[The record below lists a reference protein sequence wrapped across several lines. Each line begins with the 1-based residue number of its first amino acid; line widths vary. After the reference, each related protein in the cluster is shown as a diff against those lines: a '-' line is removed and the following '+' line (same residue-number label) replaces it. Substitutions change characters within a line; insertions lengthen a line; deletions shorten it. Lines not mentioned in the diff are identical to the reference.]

1 MELVALGAE
10 WHSKV
15 SYLYQPVS
23 LTLRFKKKK
32 NNQDSPVNHS
42 TIAPY
47 SGCDVLS
54 AIGAIIR
61 AENKIIVGGFTY
73 LLCTLGKCR
82 IRD

>member
-10 WHSKV
+10 CHSKV

-23 LTLRFKKKK
+23 LTLRFKK
-32 NNQDSPVNHS
+32 NQDSSVNHS
-42 TIAPY
+42 TIASY